1 MVTIHNNK
9 CIRGDSLGAEGAG
22 GLGIPPISW
31 LSWRIA
37 NSSAQR
43 PRVRASRAV
52 TNWSVGIVCA
62 VVFLE
67 LLSRQLTSNLSSL
80 ERPSPT
86 SSYKPDPAAIE
97 ATYNVHWCSEGC
109 ATSHFSRDGARVT
122 QNPILR
128 SEEHTSELQSR
139 GHLVC

>member
-1 MVTIHNNK
+1 MATIRNNK
-9 CIRGDSLGAEGAG
+9 CINGDSLGAEGAG

-31 LSWRIA
+31 PSWRTA
-37 NSSAQR
+37 DSSGHR
-43 PRVRASRAV
+43 PRARAAGAI

-86 SSYKPDPAAIE
+86 SSYQPDPAAIE
-97 ATYNVHWCSEGC
+97 ATYQVHWCSEGC
-109 ATSHFSRDGARVT
+109 ATSHFS
-122 QNPILR
+122 
-128 SEEHTSELQSR
+128 
-139 GHLVC
+139 